1 MVAVVIAVAAG
12 GGDIR
17 GGCGGGWGVVGRT
30 KMVLWLLLEWGVCMH
45 NEKARW

>member
-17 GGCGGGWGVVGRT
+17 GGCGGGWGVGRA